1 VLARPVGSTAVPT
14 PKTVDAVVTA
24 AERALPG
31 WAATHPTLEP
41 ESCMVPP
48 TSSPNGQQS
57 PIF

>member
-1 VLARPVGSTAVPT
+1 VGSTAVPT